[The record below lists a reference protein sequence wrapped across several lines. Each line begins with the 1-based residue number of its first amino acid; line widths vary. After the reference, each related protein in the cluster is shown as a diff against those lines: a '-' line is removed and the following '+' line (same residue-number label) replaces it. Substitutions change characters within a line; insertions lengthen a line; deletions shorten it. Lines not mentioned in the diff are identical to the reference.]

1 MAVRPI
7 GAEIEL
13 TAPARVARRES
24 LASTV
29 ARFVRKKPLG
39 AAGGVLM
46 LVMLL
51 TGIFADMLQTHD
63 PIATV

>member
-1 MAVRPI
+1 MAVRPV

-13 TAPARVARRES
+13 TAPARVVRRES
-24 LASTV
+24 MAATV

-46 LVMLL
+46 LIMLL
-51 TGIFADMLQTHD
+51 TGTI
-63 PIATV
+63 

>member
-13 TAPARVARRES
+13 TAPARVAGRAS
-24 LASTV
+24 LAQTIW
-29 ARFVRKKPLG
+29 RFARKKPLG

-46 LVMLL
+46 LIDL
-51 TGIFADMLQTHD
+51 GEEARIADLD
-63 PIATV
+63 D